1 MSGTTAPT
9 GLSPHR
15 AGEAGGHGW
24 RVLGILCLLMGFASI
39 STDIYLPGM
48 PTMSHALGADMG
60 TAEWTVSGYLI
71 GFALGQ
77 LFWGPVGD
85 RFGRRLPVAI
95 GIVLFVLG
103 SAGCAMATGIWW
115 VIAARVVQAAGASA
129 GVVLGRAMVRDL
141 YQGPRAASMMSTLMT
156 VMAIA
161 PLIGPLVGG
170 QVLLAMGWRAIFW
183 VLVGVGV
190 VTLALLTTLP
200 ETLPPERRH
209 AVSAGEAIARY
220 AALLRNRRAMAYVG
234 AGAFFYGGMFAYVAG
249 SPFAYI
255 TYHGLPPQYYGLL
268 FGLGIIGIMG
278 SNMIN
283 ARLVHRFGVDTML
296 KAGIVWAA
304 ASALLVAITTWTDIG
319 GLPGLVLALFLY
331 ISATGL
337 IVANS
342 IAGVLEEAPQG
353 AGAASAL
360 VGAVQYGSGIF
371 SSALIGAFANGT
383 PAPMG
388 TVILVTALASLAC
401 LTGLRTHDSSL

>member
-1 MSGTTAPT
+1 MTGTTAPT
-9 GLSPHR
+9 VLSV
-15 AGEAGGHGW
+15 GEDGGHGW

-85 RFGRRLPVAI
+85 RFGRRLPVAT
-95 GIVLFVLG
+95 GIALFVLG

-170 QVLLAMGWRAIFW
+170 QVLLVMGWRAIFW
-183 VLVGVGV
+183 VLVGVGM

-200 ETLPPERRH
+200 ETLPPKRRH
-209 AVSAGEAIARY
+209 RIAQARLSPATSPCCAIAAPWPISGRVPSST
-220 AALLRNRRAMAYVG
+220 AGCSPMSRVRPSLTSPITVCRR
-234 AGAFFYGGMFAYVAG
+234 
-249 SPFAYI
+249 SI
-255 TYHGLPPQYYGLL
+255 TGCCSG
-268 FGLGIIGIMG
+268 
-278 SNMIN
+278 
-283 ARLVHRFGVDTML
+283 
-296 KAGIVWAA
+296 WA
-304 ASALLVAITTWTDIG
+304 
-319 GLPGLVLALFLY
+319 
-331 ISATGL
+331 
-337 IVANS
+337 
-342 IAGVLEEAPQG
+342 
-353 AGAASAL
+353 
-360 VGAVQYGSGIF
+360 
-371 SSALIGAFANGT
+371 SS
-383 PAPMG
+383 
-388 TVILVTALASLAC
+388 VSWV
-401 LTGLRTHDSSL
+401 RT

>member
-1 MSGTTAPT
+1 
-9 GLSPHR
+9 
-15 AGEAGGHGW
+15 
-24 RVLGILCLLMGFASI
+24 MGFASI

-85 RFGRRLPVAI
+85 RFGRRLPVAT
-95 GIVLFVLG
+95 GIALFVLG

-170 QVLLAMGWRAIFW
+170 QVLLVMGWRAIFW
-183 VLVGVGV
+183 VLVGVGM

-200 ETLPPERRH
+200 ETLPPKRRH
-209 AVSAGEAIARY
+209 RIGAGEAIARY
-220 AALLRNRRAMAYVG
+220 VALLRNRRTLAYIG

-255 TYHGLPPQYYGLL
+255 TYHRLPPQYYGLL
-268 FGLGIIGIMG
+268 FGLGIVGIMG

-296 KAGIVWAA
+296 KAGIVWATV
-304 ASALLVAITTWTDIG
+304 SALLNAVTTWTDMG

-401 LTGLRTHDSSL
+401 LAGLRAHHSGL

>member
-1 MSGTTAPT
+1 
-9 GLSPHR
+9 
-15 AGEAGGHGW
+15 
-24 RVLGILCLLMGFASI
+24 MGFASI

-200 ETLPPERRH
+200 ETLPPKHRH
-209 AVSAGEAIARY
+209 RVGAVEAIARY

-304 ASALLVAITTWTDIG
+304 GSALLVAITTWTDIG

-388 TVILVTALASLAC
+388 TVILVTAIASIAC
-401 LTGLRTHDSSL
+401 LAGLRAAPSASHST

>member
-1 MSGTTAPT
+1 
-9 GLSPHR
+9 
-15 AGEAGGHGW
+15 
-24 RVLGILCLLMGFASI
+24 MGFASI

-200 ETLPPERRH
+200 ETLPPKHRH
-209 AVSAGEAIARY
+209 RVGAVEAIARY

-304 ASALLVAITTWTDIG
+304 GSALLVAVATWTDIG

-388 TVILVTALASLAC
+388 TVILVTAIASIAC
-401 LTGLRTHDSSL
+401 LAGLRAAPSASHST